1 MDSRVWSKGLD
12 LRSNANASGD
22 RSPLHAVA
30 SFSSIFF
37 YQYLSVWRNWI
48 ARETSNLK
56 VAGSNPVM
64 DKVLHMK
71 AI

>member
-1 MDSRVWSKGLD
+1 MDARVGSKGLD
-12 LRSNANASGD
+12 LRSNANASGE

-30 SFSSIFF
+30 FFSSIFF

-64 DKVLHMK
+64 DKFPS
-71 AI
+71 IRGI